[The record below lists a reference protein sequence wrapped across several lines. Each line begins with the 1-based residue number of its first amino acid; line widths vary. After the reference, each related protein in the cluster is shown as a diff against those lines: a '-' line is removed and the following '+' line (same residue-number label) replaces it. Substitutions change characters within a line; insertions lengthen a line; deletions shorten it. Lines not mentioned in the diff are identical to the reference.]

1 MQVYIRPLQL
11 NTDLKDIHRLTQQLG
26 YKMSLE
32 RIQAHWQLL
41 HLDSQYQTLVI
52 ESEMRVIGYAG
63 LIKQYSW
70 EFEDGFFR
78 VQAFIIDEQ
87 YRGIGLGRMLMQTIE
102 KMALKQGLK
111 RILLNSGDRPERY
124 AAHAFYKNLGF
135 EAYSLGLTKYLK

>member
-11 NTDLKDIHRLTQQLG
+11 STDLKDIHRLTQQLG

-32 RIQAHWQLL
+32 RIQEHWQLI
-41 HLDSQYQTLVI
+41 HLDPHYQTLVI
-52 ESEMRVIGYAG
+52 ASEMRVIGYAG

-78 VQAFIIDEQ
+78 IQAFIIDEQ
-87 YRGIGLGRMLMQTIE
+87 YRGHGLGKMLMQTIE
-102 KMALKQGLK
+102 KMAIKQGLK

-135 EAYSLGLTKYLK
+135 EAYSLGFTKYLK